1 MNSKMMLVARYEYWR
16 HVARRGFLFAVL
28 GMPTIFAVII
38 GALIL
43 FFTAKANDPVGVVD
57 LSGRLLPPA
66 DYQPADGD
74 SVPLVAYAD
83 ADTAKAAL
91 EEGEI
96 QAYFVVPADYPTT
109 NQIPYYHVGDSYEG
123 ATSDFIEYLR
133 ASLLAESDPAV
144 AQRFTTDPYS
154 INFVSLS
161 EEEGLDGPAS
171 FILPFAFGFVFV
183 IGIFTTA
190 GYLLQAIV
198 DEKENRTM
206 EILVTSLSPERLMIG
221 KILGLVGVG
230 LTQIAIWIAAGV
242 IGYQIARANI
252 ATLPDITISPSNIAI
267 AIAWFLP
274 FYLLIACLMAAIG
287 ISVTA
292 TSEGQQASGI
302 LSILCFSPYY
312 FFALF
317 LQSPDSPLAVFLTLF
332 PFSSAITL
340 LMRWQLT
347 EVPAWQL
354 IASWLIL
361 AGTAA
366 VALFLVSRLLHLGM
380 LRYGQRLTLREIT
393 ASFRRT

>member
-16 HVARRGFLFAVL
+16 HVARRGFLFAIL
-28 GMPTIFAVII
+28 GMPIIFAVII

-57 LSGRLLPPA
+57 LSGRLIPAA

-74 SVPLVAYAD
+74 SVPLLAYGDTD
-83 ADTAKAAL
+83 AAQTAL
-91 EEGEI
+91 DEGEV
-96 QAYFVVPADYPTT
+96 QAYFVVSADYPTG
-109 NQIPYYHVGDSYEG
+109 NEVAYYHKGDSYEG
-123 ATSDFIEYLR
+123 ATGDIIEYLR
-133 ASLLAESDPAV
+133 SSLLTESDPAV
-144 AQRFTTDPYS
+144 ASRFGTDALS
-154 INFVSLS
+154 VNFVSLS
-161 EEEGLDGPAS
+161 EEEGRGDPSG

-206 EILVTSLSPERLMIG
+206 EILATSLSPEKLMTG
-221 KILGLVGVG
+221 KILGLVAVG
-230 LTQIAIWIAAGV
+230 LTQIGIWVAAG
-242 IGYQIARANI
+242 IIAYLIARANVPTI
-252 ATLPDITISPSNIAI
+252 PDINLPVSMIAI

-302 LSILCFSPYY
+302 LSMLCFSPYW
-312 FFALF
+312 FLF
-317 LQSPDSPLAVFLTLF
+317 LFLTNPDSPLAVFLTLF
-332 PFSSAITL
+332 PFSSSISL
-340 LMRWQLT
+340 LIRWQLT
-347 EVPAWQL
+347 DVPVWQL

-361 AGTAA
+361 AGSAA
-366 VALFLVSRLLHLGM
+366 LALFLVSRLLRLGM
-380 LRYGQRLTLREIT
+380 LRYGQRLSLREIT

>member
-28 GMPTIFAVII
+28 GMPAIFAVII

-57 LSGRLLPPA
+57 LSGRLLSPA
-66 DYQPADGD
+66 DYQPADDD
-74 SVPLVAYAD
+74 SVPLIAYTDAD
-83 ADTAKAAL
+83 AANAAL
-91 EEGEI
+91 DEGEI
-96 QAYFVVPADYPTT
+96 QAYFVVPADYPAT

-123 ATSDFIEYLR
+123 APSDFIEYLR
-133 ASLLAESDPAV
+133 ASLLAQSDPAV
-144 AQRFTTDPYS
+144 AQRFSDDPYS
-154 INFVSLS
+154 VNFVSLS
-161 EEEGLDGPAS
+161 EEGGLNGAAS
-171 FILPFAFGFVFV
+171 FILPFAFGFIFV

-221 KILGLVGVG
+221 KILGLVCVG

-252 ATLPDITISPSNIAI
+252 ATMPEITIPLSSVLIAV
-267 AIAWFLP
+267 AWFIP

-302 LSILCFSPYY
+302 LSLLCFSPYW
-312 FFALF
+312 FSFIF
-317 LQSPDSPLAVFLTLF
+317 IESPDSPLAVFLTLF

-340 LMRWQLT
+340 LMRWEFT
-347 EVPAWQL
+347 DVPAWQL
-354 IASWLIL
+354 ITSWLIL
-361 AGTAA
+361 AGSA
-366 VALFLVSRLLHLGM
+366 VLALFLVSRLLHLGM

-393 ASFRRT
+393 AAFRR

>member
-1 MNSKMMLVARYEYWR
+1 MNSKMMLVARHEYWR

-28 GMPTIFAVII
+28 GMPAIFAVII

-74 SVPLVAYAD
+74 SVPLVAYND
-83 ADTAKAAL
+83 ADSARAAL
-91 EEGEI
+91 DEGEI
-96 QAYFVVPADYPTT
+96 QAYFVVPADYP
-109 NQIPYYHVGDSYEG
+109 NDIQITYYHAGDSYEG
-123 ATSDFIEYLR
+123 ATSDIIEYLR
-133 ASLLAESDPAV
+133 ASLLTESDPAV
-144 AQRFTTDPYS
+144 AHRFSTNPYS
-154 INFVSLS
+154 VNFVSLS
-161 EEEGLDGPAS
+161 GEEGLGGAAS
-171 FILPFAFGFVFV
+171 FILPFAFGFIFV

-221 KILGLVGVG
+221 KIIGLVGVG
-230 LTQIAIWIAAGV
+230 LTQIAIWITAGV
-242 IGYQIARANI
+242 LAYQIARTNI
-252 ATLPDITISPSNIAI
+252 ETVPEITIPLTDVLIAV
-267 AIAWFLP
+267 AWFVP

-302 LSILCFSPYY
+302 LSLLCFSPYW
-312 FFALF
+312 FIVIFIE
-317 LQSPDSPLAVFLTLF
+317 SPDSPLAIFLTLF
-332 PFSSAITL
+332 PFSSSITVL
-340 LMRWQLT
+340 LRRQFTDL
-347 EVPAWQL
+347 PAWQL

-361 AGTAA
+361 AGSAA
-366 VALFLVSRLLHLGM
+366 LALFLVSRLLHLGM

-393 ASFRRT
+393 AAFRRS

>member
-1 MNSKMMLVARYEYWR
+1 
-16 HVARRGFLFAVL
+16 
-28 GMPTIFAVII
+28 
-38 GALIL
+38 
-43 FFTAKANDPVGVVD
+43 VGVVD
-57 LSGRLLPPA
+57 LSGRLLPAA

-74 SVPLVAYAD
+74 SVPLLPFAD
-83 ADTAKAAL
+83 AGTAKAAL

-109 NQIPYYHVGDSYEG
+109 SEVEYYHMGDSYEG
-123 ATSDFIEYLR
+123 ATDDIDEYLR
-133 ASLLAESDPAV
+133 ASVLAESDPAV
-144 AQRFTTDPYS
+144 AHRFSADPLS
-154 INFVSLS
+154 VNFVSLS
-161 EEEGLDGPAS
+161 EEERLGGAAS
-171 FILPFAFGFVFV
+171 FILPFAFGFIFV

-221 KILGLVGVG
+221 KILGLVAVG
-230 LTQIAIWIAAGV
+230 LTQIGIWVAAGV

-252 ATLPDITISPSNIAI
+252 PTIPDITIPFSDVAI

-302 LSILCFSPYY
+302 LSLLCFSPYW
-312 FFALF
+312 FLALF
-317 LQSPDSPLAVFLTLF
+317 IENPDSPLAVFLTLF

-340 LMRWQLT
+340 LMRWQFT
-347 EVPAWQL
+347 DVPTWQL
-354 IASWLIL
+354 IVSWLIL
-361 AGTAA
+361 AASAA
-366 VALFLVSRLLHLGM
+366 LALFLVSRLLHLGM
-380 LRYGQRLTLREIT
+380 LRYGQRLSLREIT
-393 ASFRRT
+393 ASFRRS